1 MVAALGLRLHYMGLG
16 RRSFS
21 PNTAGMLPFNR
32 LALPSI
38 QAVGLLA
45 LKDPISTLESWLLE
59 KPESL
64 APVLHEIVARLSA
77 GPMASPLTHSRLDVS
92 FGERTNRLDLLLLP
106 SMFAPEAWSFTFLEG
121 LLRKP
126 AAFYRGKQVVELGT
140 GSGWVSLALLRFT
153 EVKKVMG
160 VDLNPQAILLARI
173 NAVLNGFDHLGC
185 EIPDRLYRRFE
196 AEVSDL
202 LETPR
207 ERGFTADLVLGCI
220 PQVISQ
226 AADLESTQ
234 GLYDLSNYST
244 AQGLVEDQFGL
255 GLNARALRD
264 ALSILDSNGSVI
276 LNLAGRPGPEVVSG
290 MFHRRGY
297 SAEVIWRTR
306 VMQAADTDIA
316 PLVELE
322 ARSGRPFAFH
332 VHRHS
337 AESVS
342 ARLAQVV
349 LKSGQPI
356 FHELQVIEGKPRS
369 EALFPLARALDALGL
384 KELWERVDLSAA
396 TDEQLRF
403 VARLAEG
410 FVLSPYAPYTHE
422 AGDLSFRRKL
432 TDFLRKFH
440 GLELSENDAFI
451 GPDRAALLTSLL
463 IALVKPGARVVV
475 SESLRAVYSAVLS
488 HFGADPIWVHGDGHE
503 IAVVLP
509 LLKPR
514 LVLLDAGGPLRH
526 QRAALD
532 LLLSE
537 CESMDAL
544 LILDESADFK
554 ITSHRAENPML
565 SFLAVHS
572 TSGHLAILF
581 GLVHSQAFPDVE
593 LAILLNRYSHL
604 HHGLEAAAEITYSR
618 ISWFHQAYYETLFDE
633 LLSFRINAPEPM
645 SVRAASCGPQL
656 TLAVKNLLQAPAL
669 ARPAPQA
676 GVQRLDF
683 GENELEVPPAMLASI
698 LQGFLTPYQ
707 VVGRDTQKQLEH
719 DSRAAVCPYV
729 RATRMPSIVPEQI
742 LLGQGTL
749 PLLVDSLNALARM
762 LGRKPTVLIPQGS
775 YGMIPPLLLMIC
787 QVVHVLPSTA
797 PDFLATHSAMT
808 HAAPFDVLLLTNPAN
823 PSGASYTA
831 EALQSIIK
839 ACAQRGAHVILDEV
853 FGLLAHLDGPLPL
866 HQDRWKGLSEGEKKA
881 LLIVGG
887 VSKEFAAG
895 GLRFG
900 FAASADS
907 SWLDAMA
914 AARSA
919 PLPQYLLGVAKALFT
934 NFEMHVTEIEHLRE
948 KLCQRRGRLA
958 TGLRELGFH
967 IEIAGRGGLFFLVD
981 TSRLD
986 GGDPEGFVLRLEAD
1000 AGVRLNTPAWSGLTS
1015 HARACFAIPEARVE
1029 AVLERLRSYL
1039 KSPKALMS

>member
-1 MVAALGLRLHYMGLG
+1 MHATVALFALG
-16 RRSFS
+16 
-21 PNTAGMLPFNR
+21 
-32 LALPSI
+32 
-38 QAVGLLA
+38 
-45 LKDPISTLESWLLE
+45 
-59 KPESL
+59 
-64 APVLHEIVARLSA
+64 PV
-77 GPMASPLTHSRLDVS
+77 ASPLTHSRLEVS
-92 FGERTNRLDLLLLP
+92 FGDRTNRLDLLLLP

-153 EVKKVMG
+153 EIKKIMG

-173 NAVLNGFDHLGC
+173 NALLNGFDHLGN
-185 EIPDRLYRRFE
+185 ELPDGLNRRFE
-196 AEVSDL
+196 AAVSDL
-202 LETPR
+202 LESPK

-297 SAEVIWRTR
+297 GAEVIWRTR
-306 VMQAADTDIA
+306 VMQAVDTDIA

-322 ARSGRPFAFH
+322 ARSGHPFAFH

-384 KELWERVDLSAA
+384 KELWEHVDLGAA

-403 VARLAEG
+403 VTRLAEG
-410 FVLSPYAPYTHE
+410 FVLAPYAPYTHE
-422 AGDLSFRRKL
+422 AGDHSFRRKL

-440 GLELSENDAFI
+440 SLELSESDVFI
-451 GPDRAALLTSLL
+451 GPDRAAMLTSLL
-463 IALVKPGARVVV
+463 MAVVLPGERVVV
-475 SESLRAVYSAVLS
+475 SESLRSVYTAVLT
-488 HFGADPIWVHGDGHE
+488 HYGADPIWVHGDGHE
-503 IAVVLP
+503 IADVLP
-509 LLKPR
+509 LLNPR

-526 QRAALD
+526 QRVALEA
-532 LLLSE
+532 LLSA
-537 CESMDAL
+537 CETMDAL
-544 LILDESADFK
+544 LILDESADFE
-554 ITSHRAENPML
+554 ITAHRAENPLL
-565 SFLAVHS
+565 SFLSGHP

-593 LAILLNRYSHL
+593 LAIVLNRHRHL

-633 LLSFRINAPEPM
+633 LLSFRINAPEPLPNHL
-645 SVRAASCGPQL
+645 SSRGPKL
-656 TLAVKNLLQAPAL
+656 TLAIEKLMQAPAM
-669 ARPAPQA
+669 ARPGPPVE
-676 GVQRLDF
+676 VQRLDY

-698 LQGFLTPYQ
+698 LQGFLTPHQ
-707 VVGRDTQKQLEH
+707 VVGRESKNQLEQE
-719 DSRAAVCPYV
+719 SRAAVCSYM
-729 RATRMPSIVPEQI
+729 RATRLPTLVPEQI

-749 PLLVDSLNALARM
+749 PLLVDSINALARM

-775 YGMIPPLLLMIC
+775 YGMIPPLLQMMC
-787 QVVHVLPSTA
+787 QVVQVLPSTA
-797 PDFLATHSAMT
+797 PDFLATHSAIIQ
-808 HAAPFDVLLLTNPAN
+808 AAPFDVLLLTNPAN
-823 PSGASYTA
+823 PSGASYA
-831 EALQSIIK
+831 PEALLAIIK
-839 ACAQRGAHVILDEV
+839 ACAKRGARVILDEV
-853 FGLLAHLDGPLPL
+853 FGLLAHLDGPLPV
-866 HQDRWKGLSEGEKKA
+866 HQDRWMGLSEDEKKA
-881 LLIVGG
+881 ILIVGG

-895 GLRFG
+895 GLRLG
-900 FAASADS
+900 FAASAASEWLS
-907 SWLDAMA
+907 SMA

-919 PLPQYLLGVAKALFT
+919 PLPQYLLGVAKALF
-934 NFEMHVTEIEHLRE
+934 NSFETKVSQIEQMRE
-948 KLCQRRGRLA
+948 KLRQRRDRLA
-958 TGLRELGFH
+958 EGLRELGFI
-967 IEIAGRGGLFFLVD
+967 IEIEGRGGLFFLAD

-986 GGDPEGFVLRLEAD
+986 GGDPEGFVLRLEAN

-1015 HARACFAIPEARVE
+1015 HARVCFAIPETRVDEVLAR
-1029 AVLERLRSYL
+1029 L
-1039 KSPKALMS
+1039 KKYFKRPR

>member
-1 MVAALGLRLHYMGLG
+1 MKSASMIWGLG
-16 RRSFS
+16 QMSLS
-21 PNTAGMLPFNR
+21 LNTVHMLPFNCLVSPAN
-32 LALPSI
+32 LAE
-38 QAVGLLA
+38 GLLA
-45 LKDPISTLESWLLE
+45 LKDPIPTLEHWLAE

-64 APVLHEIVARLSA
+64 APVLHETVALLSA
-77 GPMASPLTHSRLDVS
+77 GSTASPLTQSRLDVS

-173 NAVLNGFDHLGC
+173 NAVLNGFDRLGV
-185 EIPDRLYRRFE
+185 EMQDRLYRRFD
-196 AEVSDL
+196 AAVSDL

-226 AADLESTQ
+226 AVDLQSTQ

-297 SAEVIWRTR
+297 GAEVIWRTR

-369 EALFPLARALDALGL
+369 EALFPLARALDALGM
-384 KELWERVDLSAA
+384 KELWEHVDLSAA

-403 VARLAEG
+403 VTRLAEG

-422 AGDLSFRRKL
+422 AGDRSFRRKL

-440 GLELSENDAFI
+440 SLELSESDAFI

-463 IALVKPGARVVV
+463 MAVVKPGERVVV
-475 SESLRAVYSAVLS
+475 SESLRAVYASVLS
-488 HFGADPIWVHGDGHE
+488 HFGADPIWVHADGHE

-532 LLLSE
+532 SLLRA
-537 CESMDAL
+537 CESMDVL
-544 LILDESADFK
+544 LILDESADFE
-554 ITSHRAENPML
+554 ITAHRAENPLL
-565 SFLAVHS
+565 SFLAGHP

-593 LAILLNRYSHL
+593 LAILLNRYAHL

-645 SVRAASCGPQL
+645 SGHSAARGPQL
-656 TLAVKNLLQAPAL
+656 TLTVENLLRAPAL
-669 ARPAPQA
+669 ARPAPHA
-676 GVQRLDF
+676 AVQRLDY

-707 VVGRDTQKQLEH
+707 VVGRETQQHLER
-719 DSRAAVCPYV
+719 DARVAVCAYM
-729 RATRMPSIVPEQI
+729 RATRTPAIIPEQI

-749 PLLVDSLNALARM
+749 PLLVDSINALARM

-775 YGMIPPLLLMIC
+775 YGMIPPLLQVIC
-787 QVVHVLPSTA
+787 QIVQVLPSAA
-797 PDFLATHSAMT
+797 PDFLATHAAIT
-808 HAAPFDVLLLTNPAN
+808 QAAPFDVLLLTNPAN
-823 PSGASYTA
+823 PSGAAYTP
-831 EALQSIIK
+831 EALQAIIK
-839 ACAQRGAHVILDEV
+839 ACAQRGARVILDEV

-866 HQDRWKGLSEGEKKA
+866 HQDRWKGLSENEKQA
-881 LLIVGG
+881 VLIIGG

-895 GLRFG
+895 GLRLG
-900 FAASADS
+900 FAASAAA

-934 NFEMHVTEIEHLRE
+934 NFAAHADQIEHLRE
-948 KLCQRRGRLA
+948 KLRQRRDRLA
-958 TGLRELGFH
+958 DGLRELGF
-967 IEIAGRGGLFFLVD
+967 IITVDGRGGLFFLAD

-1000 AGVRLNTPAWSGLTS
+1000 AGVRLNTPAWSGLTR
-1015 HARACFAIPEARVE
+1015 HARVCFAIPEARVE
-1029 AVLERLRSYL
+1029 AVLERLKNHL
-1039 KSPKALMS
+1039 KDKQR